1 MLEGTTPTLRT
12 TPQAYINL
20 SNNKLSGEVN
30 WSTSFSAAK
39 INLSWN
45 EFNGVFWLPTEGSL
59 KEFDISHNK
68 FTKFFPLTPHK
79 GDIQNCDARDNE
91 FQCPIPSWLKE
102 KCGADCIIIT

>member
-30 WSTSFSAAK
+30 WSFSLSAAK

-45 EFNGVFWLPTEGSL
+45 EFSGVFWLPPEGSL

-68 FTKFFPLTPHK
+68 FTKFFTLSHTRATFKIVMP
-79 GDIQNCDARDNE
+79 E
-91 FQCPIPSWLKE
+91 
-102 KCGADCIIIT
+102 ITNFSVQFHHG